1 MLEGTCWHDVKP
13 AVLQITPFSRW
24 ERELPKLV
32 ADSRYQAVPTLRER
46 REIFEDFCRNAAEEH
61 KRGKP
66 DKSRAARDAFQALL
80 KEAEDAEGGVNAP
93 ISYAMD
99 AGELAASL
107 ASQQHS
113 QLNRQAVVKRERG

>member
-1 MLEGTCWHDVKP
+1 M
-13 AVLQITPFSRW
+13 
-24 ERELPKLV
+24 
-32 ADSRYQAVPTLRER
+32 RER

-93 ISYAMD
+93 PPDVMD
-99 AGELAASL
+99 SGRPSLRHVRALAVLQGLPAFL
-107 ASQQHS
+107 RGIFAF
-113 QLNRQAVVKRERG
+113 VFCKRHAAT

>member
-1 MLEGTCWHDVKP
+1 MGV
-13 AVLQITPFSRW
+13 QITPFSRW

-93 ISYAMD
+93 VSDAMD
-99 AGELAASL
+99 AGGLMALLEQSAAIMCWTIRS
-107 ASQQHS
+107 
-113 QLNRQAVVKRERG
+113 

>member
-1 MLEGTCWHDVKP
+1 MRCCLGV
-13 AVLQITPFSRW
+13 QITPFSRW

-93 ISYAMD
+93 VSDAMD
-99 AGELAASL
+99 AGGLMALLEQSAAIMCWTIRS
-107 ASQQHS
+107 
-113 QLNRQAVVKRERG
+113 